1 MLACLIAVNAFVKPG
16 RKLVGSRRDPNRYKR
31 EGPNDR
37 ISQMRSKTNPEETW
51 HRPMSLRVRVGCRE
65 KLAGTGRDH
74 PWKRHL
80 PIPSKRLLCMYRRNA
95 RIIC

>member
-1 MLACLIAVNAFVKPG
+1 MLARLITVNALVKPG
-16 RKLVGSRRDPNRYKR
+16 RKFVGSRRDPNRYKR

-37 ISQMRSKTNPEETW
+37 ISQTRRKTNPEETW
-51 HRPMSLRVRVGCRE
+51 HLPMSLRVRVGCHE
-65 KLAGTGRDH
+65 KPAGTGRDH
-74 PWKRHL
+74 PWKWRL